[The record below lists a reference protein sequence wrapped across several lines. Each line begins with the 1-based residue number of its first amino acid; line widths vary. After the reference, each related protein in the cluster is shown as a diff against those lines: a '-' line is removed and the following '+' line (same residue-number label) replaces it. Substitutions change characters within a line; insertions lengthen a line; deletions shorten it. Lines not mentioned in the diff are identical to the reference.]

1 MGCVWVV
8 DVLYYRQLVFS
19 RRHSMYLSKRKNG
32 NHYYLS
38 LVESIRVNGQ
48 VYKKTVKQFG
58 RIDLLDPQF
67 VKELEEQYAK
77 QKLSK
82 QLTAQQQRD
91 DAVKAVQ
98 KLQRN
103 AIAGDS
109 HFNKAPLLRYGH
121 LPLKALWEKV
131 LGLKY
136 KLDRLQDTESDIS
149 SYKINDIAFYLTAL
163 KVLDPKSY
171 LGAYQAQSSFLYN
184 PIAGIALDN
193 IYAAL
198 TFLHKFK
205 DDILSHAVK
214 KINEHYHGEPRL
226 IFYDCTNCYFE
237 SPYDDKEQFIHN
249 YTVKVKR
256 SLEKAG
262 YSETEINDYL
272 QSKEFREEL
281 TEEVASRTFYRMRGP
296 SKESRFA
303 QPLTAIALVVD
314 DRGMVLD
321 YTVFPGNLSEF
332 KTLEPAIK
340 KLQDKYRVKNSY
352 VVADRG
358 LNSVLNLK
366 MLKQKELG
374 FIVAQKVSYQG
385 KKLREMMLSENGWNI
400 NDAVSDASFRYKVC
414 DYVKSARVKQDDGK
428 ERLIKQPCKIIF
440 TYSEKRYKKDIYELD
455 NAVARA
461 QKALDEKKLLKTSFG
476 SGWRS
481 LVATKAETVSGEEK
495 EMYRV
500 TGLKEDVIAERRATA
515 GYAAVVF
522 SPPEGLNKDEQF
534 TVEEI
539 LTAYKRLVK
548 IEDCFR
554 VMKSTFSIRPMFV
567 RQYEHINAHCL
578 LCVLALNLL
587 RVIELKL
594 NDTNNS
600 LNLNDISQALSSAK
614 LVMLPTGTD
623 EPLFINCKEF
633 NDIYTKER
641 VKPGRNKAAINEL
654 NDVAKI
660 RDDYMQERTE
670 KADTLDRI
678 LQALDLT
685 PLPLYATLNQ
695 VQKALKI
702 RISVD
707 KMIDPTLSAVG
718 AILSQEN
725 PSKTT

>member
-1 MGCVWVV
+1 
-8 DVLYYRQLVFS
+8 
-19 RRHSMYLSKRKNG
+19 MYLSKRKNG
-32 NHYYLS
+32 KHYYLS
-38 LVESIRVNGQ
+38 LVESVRVNGQ

-67 VKELEEQYAK
+67 VTSLEEQYAK
-77 QKLSK
+77 QKLSR

-91 DAVKAVQ
+91 EAVKAVQ
-98 KLQRN
+98 KLQHS
-103 AIAGDS
+103 AVLDS

-121 LPLKALWEKV
+121 LPLKALWEQIF
-131 LGLKY
+131 GLKY
-136 KLDRLQDTESDIS
+136 KLDRLQAAESAIS
-149 SYKINDIAFYLTAL
+149 AYKINDIAFYLTAL
-163 KVLDPKSY
+163 KVLDPQSY

-184 PIAGIALDN
+184 PLAGIALDN

-198 TFLHKFK
+198 SFLHKFK
-205 DDILSHAVK
+205 DDILAHAVK
-214 KINEHYHGEPRL
+214 KLNVHYQGESCL

-249 YTVKVKR
+249 YTAKIKR
-256 SLEKAG
+256 GLEKAG
-262 YSETEINDYL
+262 YSVSEIDAYL
-272 QSKEFREEL
+272 RSAEFRQEV
-281 TEEVASRTFYRMRGP
+281 TEEVESRTFYRMRGP

-303 QPLTAIALVVD
+303 QPLTAIALVID

-340 KLQDKYRVKNSY
+340 RLQNKYRVKNSY

-366 MLKQKELG
+366 MLKQQELG
-374 FIVAQKVSYQG
+374 FIVAQKVSYQE
-385 KKLREMMLSENGWNI
+385 KKLREMMLSAAGWKTPDSSVRLDDI
-400 NDAVSDASFRYKVC
+400 ADEPFRYKVC
-414 DYVKSARVKQDDGK
+414 DYVKTARVKQDDGK
-428 ERLIKQPCKIIF
+428 EKLITQPCKIIF
-440 TYSEKRYKKDIYELD
+440 TYSEKRYKKDLYELD

-461 QKALDEKKLLKTSFG
+461 QKALEERKLLKTSFG

-481 LVATKAETVSGEEK
+481 LVATKAESVSGEEK

-500 TGLKEDVIAERRATA
+500 TGLKAEVIAERREIA
-515 GYAAVVF
+515 GYSAVVF
-522 SPPEGLNKDEQF
+522 SPPAGLNEEERF
-534 TVEEI
+534 TAEEI
-539 LTAYKRLVK
+539 LEAYKRLVK

-587 RVIELKL
+587 RVIGLKL
-594 NDTNNS
+594 NDINDS

-614 LVMLPTGTD
+614 LVMLPTGAD
-623 EPLFINCKEF
+623 EPLFINCTEF

-641 VKPGRNKAAINEL
+641 VKPGRSKAALNEL
-654 NDVAKI
+654 NDAAKI
-660 RDDYMQERTE
+660 RDDYIRERQEN
-670 KADTLDRI
+670 ADKLDRI

-702 RISVD
+702 RISAD
-707 KMIDPTLSAVG
+707 KMIDPALNAVSE
-718 AILSQEN
+718 ILAQEN
-725 PSKTT
+725 PGKTV

>member
-1 MGCVWVV
+1 
-8 DVLYYRQLVFS
+8 
-19 RRHSMYLSKRKNG
+19 MYLSKRKNG

-38 LVESIRVNGQ
+38 LVESVRVNGQ

-67 VKELEEQYAK
+67 VTSLEEQYAK
-77 QKLSK
+77 QKLSR

-91 DAVKAVQ
+91 EAVKAVQ
-98 KLQRN
+98 KLQHS
-103 AIAGDS
+103 AVWDS

-121 LPLKALWEKV
+121 LPLKALWEQIF
-131 LGLKY
+131 GLKY
-136 KLDRLQDTESDIS
+136 KLDRLQDTESAITA
-149 SYKINDIAFYLTAL
+149 YKINDIAFYLTAL
-163 KVLDPKSY
+163 KVLDPQSY
-171 LGAYQAQSSFLYN
+171 LGAYQDQSAFLYN

-198 TFLHKFK
+198 SFLHRYK
-205 DDILSHAVK
+205 DDILAHAVK
-214 KINEHYHGEPRL
+214 KLNGHYQGEPRL

-249 YTVKVKR
+249 YTAKVKR
-256 SLEKAG
+256 GLEQAG
-262 YSETEINDYL
+262 YSVSEINAYL
-272 QSKEFREEL
+272 QSEEFRREV
-281 TEEVASRTFYRMRGP
+281 TEEVESRTFYRMRGP

-303 QPLTAIALVVD
+303 QPLTAIALVID

-340 KLQDKYRVKNSY
+340 RLQDKYRVKNSY

-366 MLKQKELG
+366 MLKRQELG

-385 KKLREMMLSENGWNI
+385 KKLREMMLGADGWKTPDGSVRLDDI
-400 NDAVSDASFRYKVC
+400 ADAPFRYKVC
-414 DYVKSARVKQDDGK
+414 DYVKTARIKQDDGK
-428 ERLIKQPCKIIF
+428 EKLIKQPCKIIF
-440 TYSEKRYKKDIYELD
+440 THSKQRYKKDIYELD

-461 QKALDEKKLLKTSFG
+461 QKALEERKLLKTSFG

-481 LVATKAETVSGEEK
+481 LVATKAESVSGEEK

-500 TGLKEDVIAERRATA
+500 TGLKKDVIAQRREIA
-515 GYAAVVF
+515 GYSAVVF
-522 SPPEGLNKDEQF
+522 SPPAGLNEEERF
-534 TVEEI
+534 TAEEI
-539 LTAYKRLVK
+539 LEAYKRLVK

-587 RVIELKL
+587 RVIGLKL
-594 NDTNNS
+594 NENGCS
-600 LNLNDISQALSSAK
+600 LNLNEISDALRSAK
-614 LVMLPTGTD
+614 LVMLPTEADG
-623 EPLFINCKEF
+623 PLFINCTEF

-641 VKPGRNKAAINEL
+641 VKPGRDKAALNEL
-654 NDVAKI
+654 NDIDKI
-660 RDDYMQERTE
+660 TDAYIRERKDNT
-670 KADTLDRI
+670 DNLDRI

-685 PLPLYATLNQ
+685 SLPLYATLNQ
-695 VQKALKI
+695 IQKALKI
-702 RISVD
+702 RISAD
-707 KMIDPTLSAVG
+707 KMIDPTLNAVSE
-718 AILSQEN
+718 IISQEN
-725 PSKTT
+725 PGKTA

>member
-1 MGCVWVV
+1 
-8 DVLYYRQLVFS
+8 
-19 RRHSMYLSKRKNG
+19 MYLSKRKNG

-38 LVESIRVNGQ
+38 LVKSVRVNGQ

-82 QLTAQQQRD
+82 QLTAQKQRD

-98 KLQRN
+98 KLQQS
-103 AIAGDS
+103 APDDS

-121 LPLKALWEKV
+121 LPLKTLWEKV

-136 KLDRLQDTESDIS
+136 KLDRLQDKESDITA
-149 SYKINDIAFYLTAL
+149 YKINAIAFYLTAL

-171 LGAYQAQSSFLYN
+171 WRAYQAQSSFLYN
-184 PIAGIALDN
+184 PISGIALDN

-205 DDILSHAVK
+205 DEILSHAVK
-214 KINEHYHGEPRL
+214 KINEHYQGEPRL

-256 SLEKAG
+256 GLEKAG

-272 QSKEFREEL
+272 QSAEFREEL
-281 TEEVASRTFYRMRGP
+281 EEEVESRTFYRMRGP

-303 QPLTAIALVVD
+303 QPLTAIALVID

-366 MLKQKELG
+366 MLKQQELG

-385 KKLREMMLSENGWNI
+385 KKLREKMLSDEGWNTP
-400 NDAVSDASFRYKVC
+400 DDTTSTDSASFRYKVC
-414 DYVKSARVKQDDGK
+414 DYVKTARVKQDDGK
-428 ERLIKQPCKIIF
+428 EKLIKQPCKIIF

-455 NAVARA
+455 NAIARA
-461 QKALDEKKLLKTSFG
+461 QKALNERKLLKTSFG

-500 TGLKEDVIAERRATA
+500 TGLKDNVIAERRAIA

-522 SPPEGLNKDEQF
+522 SPPSGLNEQERF
-534 TVEEI
+534 TAQEI
-539 LTAYKRLVK
+539 LAAYKRLVK

-594 NDTNNS
+594 NDQNES
-600 LNLNDISQALSSAK
+600 LNLNDISRALISAR

-654 NDVAKI
+654 NDVENI
-660 RDDYMQERTE
+660 RDEYIQERKE
-670 KADTLDRI
+670 NADNLDRI

-695 VQKALKI
+695 VQKALKT
-702 RISVD
+702 RISAD
-707 KMIDPTLSAVG
+707 RMIDPTLSTVR

-725 PSKTT
+725 PSKTA

>member
-1 MGCVWVV
+1 
-8 DVLYYRQLVFS
+8 
-19 RRHSMYLSKRKNG
+19 MYLSKRKNG
-32 NHYYLS
+32 KHYYLS
-38 LVESIRVNGQ
+38 LVESVRVNGQ

-67 VKELEEQYAK
+67 VTSLEEQYAK
-77 QKLSK
+77 QKLSR

-91 DAVKAVQ
+91 EAVKAVQ
-98 KLQRN
+98 KLQHS
-103 AIAGDS
+103 AVLDS

-121 LPLKALWEKV
+121 LPLKALWEQI

-136 KLDRLQDTESDIS
+136 KLDRLQDTESDITA
-149 SYKINDIAFYLTAL
+149 YKINDIAFYLTAL
-163 KVLDPKSY
+163 KVLDPQSY
-171 LGAYQAQSSFLYN
+171 LGAYQAQASFLYN
-184 PIAGIALDN
+184 PLAGIALDN

-198 TFLHKFK
+198 SFLHKFK
-205 DDILSHAVK
+205 DDILAHAVK

-237 SPYDDKEQFIHN
+237 SPYDDKEQFIYN
-249 YTVKVKR
+249 YTDKVKR
-256 SLEKAG
+256 GLKKAG
-262 YSETEINDYL
+262 YSVSEINEYL
-272 QSKEFREEL
+272 QSAEFREEL
-281 TEEVASRTFYRMRGP
+281 TEEVESRTFYRMRGP

-303 QPLTAIALVVD
+303 QPLTALALVID

-340 KLQDKYRVKNSY
+340 KLQDKYQVKNSY

-366 MLKQKELG
+366 MLKHQELG

-385 KKLREMMLSENGWNI
+385 KKLTEMMLSDDGWQTPDGIIQANAI
-400 NDAVSDASFRYKVC
+400 ADASFSYKVC
-414 DYVKSARVKQDDGK
+414 DYAKTARIKQDDGTEK
-428 ERLIKQPCKIIF
+428 LVKQPCKIIF

-461 QKALDEKKLLKTSFG
+461 QKALEERKLLKTSFG

-481 LVATKAETVSGEEK
+481 LVATKAETAAGEEK

-500 TGLKEDVIAERRATA
+500 AGLKQDVIAKRRATA

-522 SPPEGLNKDEQF
+522 SPPSGLDEKERL
-534 TVEEI
+534 TTTEI
-539 LTAYKRLVK
+539 LEAYKRLVK

-594 NDTNNS
+594 KDKHCAIG
-600 LNLNDISQALSSAK
+600 LNRISAALISAK
-614 LVMLPTGTD
+614 LVMLPAGTA

-633 NDIYTKER
+633 NDIYTKAR
-641 VKPGRNKAAINEL
+641 VKSGRNKAALNEL
-654 NDVAKI
+654 NDIDKI
-660 RDDYMQERTE
+660 KDAYIQEH
-670 KADTLDRI
+670 KDNADNLDRI
-678 LQALDLT
+678 LQALGLT

-702 RISVD
+702 RIRAD
-707 KMIDPTLSAVG
+707 KMIDLTLSAVS

-725 PSKTT
+725 LS

>member
-1 MGCVWVV
+1 MP
-8 DVLYYRQLVFS
+8 VL
-19 RRHSMYLSKRKNG
+19 KRPLMKRNC
-32 NHYYLS
+32 L
-38 LVESIRVNGQ
+38 
-48 VYKKTVKQFG
+48 
-58 RIDLLDPQF
+58 
-67 VKELEEQYAK
+67 
-77 QKLSK
+77 KL
-82 QLTAQQQRD
+82 
-91 DAVKAVQ
+91 
-98 KLQRN
+98 
-103 AIAGDS
+103 
-109 HFNKAPLLRYGH
+109 
-121 LPLKALWEKV
+121 
-131 LGLKY
+131 
-136 KLDRLQDTESDIS
+136 
-149 SYKINDIAFYLTAL
+149 
-163 KVLDPKSY
+163 
-171 LGAYQAQSSFLYN
+171 
-184 PIAGIALDN
+184 
-193 IYAAL
+193 
-198 TFLHKFK
+198 
-205 DDILSHAVK
+205 
-214 KINEHYHGEPRL
+214 
-226 IFYDCTNCYFE
+226 
-237 SPYDDKEQFIHN
+237 
-249 YTVKVKR
+249 
-256 SLEKAG
+256 
-262 YSETEINDYL
+262 
-272 QSKEFREEL
+272 
-281 TEEVASRTFYRMRGP
+281 P
-296 SKESRFA
+296 SA
-303 QPLTAIALVVD
+303 
-314 DRGMVLD
+314 
-321 YTVFPGNLSEF
+321 
-332 KTLEPAIK
+332 
-340 KLQDKYRVKNSY
+340 
-352 VVADRG
+352 
-358 LNSVLNLK
+358 
-366 MLKQKELG
+366 
-374 FIVAQKVSYQG
+374 
-385 KKLREMMLSENGWNI
+385 
-400 NDAVSDASFRYKVC
+400 
-414 DYVKSARVKQDDGK
+414 
-428 ERLIKQPCKIIF
+428 
-440 TYSEKRYKKDIYELD
+440 
-455 NAVARA
+455 
-461 QKALDEKKLLKTSFG
+461 DEKKLLKTSFG

-522 SPPEGLNKDEQF
+522 SPPTGLNKDEQF

>member
-1 MGCVWVV
+1 
-8 DVLYYRQLVFS
+8 
-19 RRHSMYLSKRKNG
+19 MYLSKRKNG

-38 LVESIRVNGQ
+38 LVESVRVNGQ

-82 QLTAQQQRD
+82 QLTAQKQRD

-98 KLQRN
+98 KLQQN
-103 AIAGDS
+103 VISGNS

-121 LPLKALWEKV
+121 LPLKVLWEKV

-136 KLDRLQDTESDIS
+136 KLDRLQATESDIS
-149 SYKINDIAFYLTAL
+149 AYNINDIAFYLTAL
-163 KVLDPKSY
+163 KVLDPQSY

-193 IYAAL
+193 IYNAL
-198 TFLHKFK
+198 TFLHNFK

-214 KINEHYHGEPRL
+214 KINEHYQGEPRL

-249 YTVKVKR
+249 YTVQVKR

-262 YSETEINDYL
+262 YSESEINDYL
-272 QSKEFREEL
+272 QSSAFREEL
-281 TEEVASRTFYRMRGP
+281 TEEVDSRTFYRMRGP

-332 KTLEPAIK
+332 KTLEPTIK

-385 KKLREMMLSENGWNI
+385 KKLREMMLSDDGWNTF
-400 NDAVSDASFRYKVC
+400 ASDEITAASFRYKVC
-414 DYVKSARVKQDDGK
+414 DYVKTARVKQEDGK
-428 ERLIKQPCKIIF
+428 EKLIKQPCKIIF

-461 QKALDEKKLLKTSFG
+461 QKALDERKLLKTSFG

-481 LVATKAETVSGEEK
+481 LVATKAESVSGEEK

-500 TGLKEDVIAERRATA
+500 TGLKDDVIAERRATA

-522 SPPEGLNKDEQF
+522 SPPEGLNKEEQF
-534 TVEEI
+534 TAQEI
-539 LTAYKRLVK
+539 LAAYKRLVK

-554 VMKSTFSIRPMFV
+554 VMKSTFSIRPMYV

-594 NDTNNS
+594 NDKNEG

-614 LVMLPTGTD
+614 LVMLPTGAE

-641 VKPGRNKAAINEL
+641 VKPGRSKAGINEL

-660 RDDYMQERTE
+660 RDEYIRERTE
-670 KADTLDRI
+670 NTDRLDRI

-707 KMIDPTLSAVG
+707 KMIDPTLSAVR

-725 PSKTT
+725 PSKKI

>member
-1 MGCVWVV
+1 
-8 DVLYYRQLVFS
+8 
-19 RRHSMYLSKRKNG
+19 MYLSKRKNG

-38 LVESIRVNGQ
+38 LVESVRVNGQ

-82 QLTAQQQRD
+82 QLTAQKQRD

-98 KLQRN
+98 KLQQN
-103 AIAGDS
+103 AISSDS

-121 LPLKALWEKV
+121 LPLKVLWEKV

-136 KLDRLQDTESDIS
+136 KLDRLQATESDIS
-149 SYKINDIAFYLTAL
+149 AYNINDIAFYLTAL
-163 KVLDPKSY
+163 KVLDPQSY

-184 PIAGIALDN
+184 PIAGIALDI
-193 IYAAL
+193 IYNAL
-198 TFLHKFK
+198 TFLHNFK

-214 KINEHYHGEPRL
+214 KINEHYQGEPRL

-249 YTVKVKR
+249 YTVQVKR

-262 YSETEINDYL
+262 YSESEINDYL
-272 QSKEFREEL
+272 QSSAFREEL
-281 TEEVASRTFYRMRGP
+281 TEEVDSRTFYRMRGP

-385 KKLREMMLSENGWNI
+385 KKLREMMLSDDGWNTF
-400 NDAVSDASFRYKVC
+400 ASDEITAASFRYKVC
-414 DYVKSARVKQDDGK
+414 DHVKTARVKQEDGK
-428 ERLIKQPCKIIF
+428 EKLIKQPCKIIF

-500 TGLKEDVIAERRATA
+500 TGLKDDVIAERRATA

-522 SPPEGLNKDEQF
+522 SPPEGLNKKEQF
-534 TVEEI
+534 TAQEI
-539 LTAYKRLVK
+539 LAAYKRLVK

-554 VMKSTFSIRPMFV
+554 VMKSTFSIRPMYV

-594 NDTNNS
+594 NDKNEG
-600 LNLNDISQALSSAK
+600 LNPNDISQALSSAK
-614 LVMLPTGTD
+614 LVMLPTGAD

-641 VKPGRNKAAINEL
+641 VKPGRSKAGINEL

-660 RDDYMQERTE
+660 RDEYIRERTE
-670 KADTLDRI
+670 NTDRLDRI

-707 KMIDPTLSAVG
+707 KMIDPTLSAVR

-725 PSKTT
+725 PSKKI

>member
-1 MGCVWVV
+1 
-8 DVLYYRQLVFS
+8 
-19 RRHSMYLSKRKNG
+19 MYLSKRKNG

-38 LVESIRVNGQ
+38 LVESVRVNGQ

-82 QLTAQQQRD
+82 QLTAQKQRD

-98 KLQRN
+98 KLQQN
-103 AIAGDS
+103 AISSDS

-121 LPLKALWEKV
+121 LPLKVLWEKV

-136 KLDRLQDTESDIS
+136 KLDRLQATESDIS
-149 SYKINDIAFYLTAL
+149 AYNINDTAFYLTAL

-193 IYAAL
+193 IYNAL

-205 DDILSHAVK
+205 DEILSHAVK
-214 KINEHYHGEPRL
+214 KINEHYQGEPRL

-249 YTVKVKR
+249 YTVQVKR

-262 YSETEINDYL
+262 YSASEINDYL
-272 QSKEFREEL
+272 QSSEFREEL
-281 TEEVASRTFYRMRGP
+281 TEEVESRTFYRMRGP

-332 KTLEPAIK
+332 KTLEPTIK
-340 KLQDKYRVKNSY
+340 KLQEKYRVKNSY

-385 KKLREMMLSENGWNI
+385 KKLREMMLSDDGWNTF
-400 NDAVSDASFRYKVC
+400 ASDEITAASFRYKVC
-414 DYVKSARVKQDDGK
+414 DYVKTARVKQEDGK
-428 ERLIKQPCKIIF
+428 EKLIKQPCKIIF

-461 QKALDEKKLLKTSFG
+461 QKALDERKLLKTSFG

-481 LVATKAETVSGEEK
+481 LVATKAESVSGEEK

-500 TGLKEDVIAERRATA
+500 TGLKDDVIAERRATA

-554 VMKSTFSIRPMFV
+554 VMKSTFSIRPMYV

-594 NDTNNS
+594 NDKNEG

-614 LVMLPTGTD
+614 LVMLPTGTA

-641 VKPGRNKAAINEL
+641 VKPGRNRAAVNEL

-660 RDDYMQERTE
+660 RDEYIQEHTE
-670 KADTLDRI
+670 KADNLDRI

-725 PSKTT
+725 PNKTI

>member
-1 MGCVWVV
+1 MQGV
-8 DVLYYRQLVFS
+8 
-19 RRHSMYLSKRKNG
+19 RRIENG
-32 NHYYLS
+32 KHYYLS
-38 LVESIRVNGQ
+38 LVESVRVNGQ

-67 VKELEEQYAK
+67 VTSLEEQYAK
-77 QKLSK
+77 QKLSR

-91 DAVKAVQ
+91 EAVKAVQ
-98 KLQRN
+98 KLQHS
-103 AIAGDS
+103 AVWDS

-121 LPLKALWEKV
+121 LPLKALWEQIF
-131 LGLKY
+131 GLKY
-136 KLDRLQDTESDIS
+136 KLDRLQAAESAIS
-149 SYKINDIAFYLTAL
+149 AYKINDIAFYLTAL
-163 KVLDPKSY
+163 KVLDPQSY

-184 PIAGIALDN
+184 PLAGIALDN

-198 TFLHKFK
+198 SFLHKFK
-205 DDILSHAVK
+205 DDILAHAVK
-214 KINEHYHGEPRL
+214 KLNGHYQGEPRL

-249 YTVKVKR
+249 YTAKVKR
-256 SLEKAG
+256 GLEQAG
-262 YSETEINDYL
+262 YSVSEIDAYL
-272 QSKEFREEL
+272 QSEEFRREV
-281 TEEVASRTFYRMRGP
+281 TEEVESRTFYRMRGP

-303 QPLTAIALVVD
+303 QPLTAIALVID

-340 KLQDKYRVKNSY
+340 RLQNKYRVKNSY

-366 MLKQKELG
+366 MLKRQELG

-385 KKLREMMLSENGWNI
+385 KKLREMMLGADGWKTP
-400 NDAVSDASFRYKVC
+400 DGSVSFDDIADEPFRYKVC
-414 DYVKSARVKQDDGK
+414 DYVKTARVKQDDGK
-428 ERLIKQPCKIIF
+428 EKLITQPCKIIF
-440 TYSEKRYKKDIYELD
+440 TYSKQRYKKDIYELD

-461 QKALDEKKLLKTSFG
+461 QKALEERKLLKTSFG

-481 LVATKAETVSGEEK
+481 LVATKAESVSGEEK

-500 TGLKEDVIAERRATA
+500 TGLKKDVIAQRREIA
-515 GYAAVVF
+515 GYSAVVF
-522 SPPEGLNKDEQF
+522 SPPAGLNEEERF
-534 TVEEI
+534 TAEEI
-539 LTAYKRLVK
+539 LEAYKRLVR

-554 VMKSTFSIRPMFV
+554 VMKSTFSLRPMFV

-587 RVIELKL
+587 RVIGLKL
-594 NDTNNS
+594 NDINDS

-614 LVMLPTGTD
+614 LVMLPTGAD
-623 EPLFINCKEF
+623 EPLFINCTEF

-641 VKPGRNKAAINEL
+641 VKPGRSKAALNEL
-654 NDVAKI
+654 NDAAKI
-660 RDDYMQERTE
+660 RDDYIRERQEN
-670 KADTLDRI
+670 ADKLDRI

-702 RISVD
+702 RIGAD
-707 KMIDPTLSAVG
+707 KMIDPALNAVSE
-718 AILSQEN
+718 ILAQEN
-725 PSKTT
+725 PGKTA

>member
-1 MGCVWVV
+1 
-8 DVLYYRQLVFS
+8 
-19 RRHSMYLSKRKNG
+19 MYLSKRKNG
-32 NHYYLS
+32 KHYYLS
-38 LVESIRVNGQ
+38 LVESVRVNGQ

-67 VKELEEQYAK
+67 VTSLEEQYAK
-77 QKLSK
+77 QKLSR

-91 DAVKAVQ
+91 EAVKAVQ
-98 KLQRN
+98 KLQHS
-103 AIAGDS
+103 AVLDS

-121 LPLKALWEKV
+121 LPLKALWEQIF
-131 LGLKY
+131 GLKY
-136 KLDRLQDTESDIS
+136 KLDRLQAAESAIS
-149 SYKINDIAFYLTAL
+149 AYKINDIAFYLTAL
-163 KVLDPKSY
+163 KVLDPQSY

-184 PIAGIALDN
+184 PLAGIALDN

-198 TFLHKFK
+198 SFLHKFK
-205 DDILSHAVK
+205 DDILAHAVK
-214 KINEHYHGEPRL
+214 KLNVHYQGESRL

-249 YTVKVKR
+249 YTAKIKR
-256 SLEKAG
+256 GLEKAG
-262 YSETEINDYL
+262 YSVSEIDAYL
-272 QSKEFREEL
+272 RSAEFRQEV
-281 TEEVASRTFYRMRGP
+281 TEEVESRTFYRMRGP

-303 QPLTAIALVVD
+303 QPLTAIALVID

-340 KLQDKYRVKNSY
+340 RLQNKYRVKNSY

-366 MLKQKELG
+366 MLKQQELG
-374 FIVAQKVSYQG
+374 FIVAQKVSYQE
-385 KKLREMMLSENGWNI
+385 KKLREMMLSAAGWKTPDGSVRLDDI
-400 NDAVSDASFRYKVC
+400 ADEPFRYKVC
-414 DYVKSARVKQDDGK
+414 DYVKTARVKQDDGK
-428 ERLIKQPCKIIF
+428 EKLITQPCKIIF
-440 TYSEKRYKKDIYELD
+440 TYSEKRYKKDLYELD

-461 QKALDEKKLLKTSFG
+461 QKALEERKLLKTSFG

-481 LVATKAETVSGEEK
+481 LVATKAESVSGEEK

-500 TGLKEDVIAERRATA
+500 TGLKAEVIAERREIA
-515 GYAAVVF
+515 GYSAVVF
-522 SPPEGLNKDEQF
+522 SPPAGLNEEERF
-534 TVEEI
+534 TAEEI
-539 LTAYKRLVK
+539 LEAYKRLVK

-587 RVIELKL
+587 RVIGLKL
-594 NDTNNS
+594 NDINDS

-614 LVMLPTGTD
+614 LVMLPTGAD
-623 EPLFINCKEF
+623 EPLFINCTEF

-641 VKPGRNKAAINEL
+641 VKPGRSKAALNEL
-654 NDVAKI
+654 NDAAKI
-660 RDDYMQERTE
+660 RDDYIRERQEN
-670 KADTLDRI
+670 ADKLDRI

-702 RISVD
+702 RISAD
-707 KMIDPTLSAVG
+707 KMIDPALNAVSE
-718 AILSQEN
+718 ILAQEN
-725 PSKTT
+725 PGKTV